1 MANSRTL
8 MLVLILIVF
17 TTTATA
23 YSFVVPVFEAPDEN
37 DHLARINYYY
47 SNHTLGDANLGWLP
61 IGIEPPLYHAA
72 LAALLYL
79 TGLGSVNLQ
88 LKWHG
93 YQPQSVAVFDH
104 SSADRDL
111 HSPPVFAFHLL
122 RLVSVCMGAGTVVA
136 AYLTARVFFK
146 KRSNLALLAAAVT
159 AFIPQFT
166 FIASA
171 VNYDSMVSLFSTL
184 MLYYLAKELTSANF
198 VKKGSL
204 SCGVMGGAA
213 MLTKFTGGFVMPVA
227 ALGLL
232 GKRLIIKTRDGRELA
247 ANSGILFGTIMLLSG
262 WFYVR
267 NFLLYGAAVVQ
278 PATSSAEHQALLI
291 SYFTGGSFFRVLFA
305 SFWFYFGWMSIQA
318 PLWVYVC
325 LALFSGLAI
334 AGLAFSIAESYVK
347 NKTHFLVQIMFLA
360 AGLMVFAGV
369 VYFNLHY
376 LQPQGRYLFPAI
388 APISILTI
396 EGLAKTSDRIMK
408 NQYMLPAL
416 MVAFL
421 LMIDIGGLL
430 LLTQV
435 YNP

>member
-1 MANSRTL
+1 
-8 MLVLILIVF
+8 MLVLILIAF

-146 KRSNLALLAAAVT
+146 KRSNFALLAAAVT

-184 MLYYLAKELTSANF
+184 MLYYLAKELTSTNS
-198 VKKGSL
+198 VKKDSL
-204 SCGVMGGAA
+204 SCGAMGGAA
-213 MLTKFTGGFVMPVA
+213 MLTKFTGAFVMPVA

-278 PATSSAEHQALLI
+278 PATNSAEHQALLT
-291 SYFTGGSFFRVLFA
+291 SYFTGGSFIRVLLRA
-305 SFWFYFGWMSIQA
+305 SG
-318 PLWVYVC
+318 
-325 LALFSGLAI
+325 
-334 AGLAFSIAESYVK
+334 
-347 NKTHFLVQIMFLA
+347 
-360 AGLMVFAGV
+360 
-369 VYFNLHY
+369 
-376 LQPQGRYLFPAI
+376 
-388 APISILTI
+388 SILD
-396 EGLAKTSDRIMK
+396 G
-408 NQYMLPAL
+408 
-416 MVAFL
+416 
-421 LMIDIGGLL
+421 
-430 LLTQV
+430 
-435 YNP
+435 